1 MSILADNIQGSLVFF
16 ANHAES
22 QKILTAVEKKEFTD
36 AGSTHDLFYTQRLM
50 DVVGG
55 LIAKDENVFDQF
67 VDKLPDIGGPLIGTA
82 KYLSKYSYII
92 WICPT
97 KIYYNL

>member
-67 VDKLPDIGGPLIGTA
+67 VDKLPDIGGPLIATA
-82 KYLSKYSYII
+82 KYLSKYSYNLDMS
-92 WICPT
+92 
-97 KIYYNL
+97 YNL